1 MIPLFHLL
9 VDPQILMS
17 MLSCFLFF
25 IQKSF
30 IIKLGRLKFESFL
43 NFIHVS
49 SNIIYPI
56 YKTIRIFCNRRKGM
70 IQYLYMYIIL
80 YFIIS
85 TTMAHVDL
93 LLFQAN
99 LIDAFSTWHNPLEL
113 AESKIKDEDKIT
125 IWRTTPISERQWR
138 EHARIAWDI
147 SPVLAVYLPAR

>member
-1 MIPLFHLL
+1 MNHSGI
-9 VDPQILMS
+9 
-17 MLSCFLFF
+17 
-25 IQKSF
+25 
-30 IIKLGRLKFESFL
+30 
-43 NFIHVS
+43 IHVS

-70 IQYLYMYIIL
+70 IQYLYMYICSS
-80 YFIIS
+80 FIVRFITSQVYLIS
-85 TTMAHVDL
+85 TTMAHVDR